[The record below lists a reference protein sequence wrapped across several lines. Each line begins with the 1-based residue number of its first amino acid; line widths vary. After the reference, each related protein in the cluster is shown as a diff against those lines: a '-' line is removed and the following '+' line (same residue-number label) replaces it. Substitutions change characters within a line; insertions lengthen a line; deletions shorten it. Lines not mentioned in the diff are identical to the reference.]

1 MTQDRPISFPIE
13 TLSSVREEAADWP
26 RGGSEMAARIADF
39 DWAATPLGPIA
50 LWPQSLKNAV
60 DLMIGSPQFTT
71 LAWGPALTLLYNDAC
86 AALLGTRHPAALGRS
101 YTDVWRVQGPGDVIG
116 ETLSGRSTHY
126 ADQFFR
132 TPSRLHQPVGWFT
145 GSRTPLRDETGT
157 IVGFYVTGFETTERV
172 LAERA
177 QREREVQQA
186 FVLQL
191 SDSLRSLAD
200 PSAIQGEAC
209 RLLGEHLRTSHAYY
223 VEFREREGVAVV
235 EQDFVLGDRP
245 SFVGAYP
252 LSFLHWVVPLYRQNR
267 PIVVPDMMHTTLVP
281 EPERTMHTAQGIV
294 AWVAVPL
301 VKHGELVGALSV
313 VRDEP

>member
-145 GSRTPLRDETGT
+145 GSRTPLRDETGA
-157 IVGFYVTGFETTERV
+157 IVAASNILLKVER
-172 LAERA
+172 
-177 QREREVQQA
+177 
-186 FVLQL
+186 
-191 SDSLRSLAD
+191 SSLRVAFSAPARSRLARR
-200 PSAIQGEAC
+200 SAQSMGMQRVSA
-209 RLLGEHLRTSHAYY
+209 
-223 VEFREREGVAVV
+223 
-235 EQDFVLGDRP
+235 
-245 SFVGAYP
+245 
-252 LSFLHWVVPLYRQNR
+252 
-267 PIVVPDMMHTTLVP
+267 
-281 EPERTMHTAQGIV
+281 
-294 AWVAVPL
+294 
-301 VKHGELVGALSV
+301 
-313 VRDEP
+313 